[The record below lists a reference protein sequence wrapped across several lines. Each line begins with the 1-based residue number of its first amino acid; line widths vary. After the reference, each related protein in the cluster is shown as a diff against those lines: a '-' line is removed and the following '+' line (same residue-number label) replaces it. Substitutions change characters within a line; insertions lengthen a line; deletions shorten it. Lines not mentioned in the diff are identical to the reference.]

1 MPGNPWNP
9 GSPLTPGRPGAP
21 GAPYISSKKEEN
33 HRQNFKITIHTAVF
47 FKHMGYNIL
56 LVQNALK
63 LMDISFTFQFS
74 LSLPI
79 TPLPPKTSA

>member
-47 FKHMGYNIL
+47 LSIW
-56 LVQNALK
+56 
-63 LMDISFTFQFS
+63 DITFYWVRMS
-74 LSLPI
+74 
-79 TPLPPKTSA
+79 